1 LVLVQKDDNPHS
13 RHEAPANGVAP
24 TVHERE
30 GLEKATEENA
40 EKERKEKERQEK
52 ALKAAGE
59 FIY

>member
-1 LVLVQKDDNPHS
+1 MQEDDNPHS

-30 GLEKATEENA
+30 ELEKATEENA
-40 EKERKEKERQEK
+40 EKERQET